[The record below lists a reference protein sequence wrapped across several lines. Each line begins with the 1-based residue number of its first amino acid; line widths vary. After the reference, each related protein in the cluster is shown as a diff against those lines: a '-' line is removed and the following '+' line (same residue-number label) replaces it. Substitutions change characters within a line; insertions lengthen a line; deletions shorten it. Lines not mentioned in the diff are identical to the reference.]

1 MHVTIA
7 TKIRLLQQIPG
18 RVSPFK
24 RLAAAV
30 ISQAVRDATHQVGS
44 GKESA
49 TTWLLHDGDG
59 FPFWCSVLGIDPG
72 QTRRELFNLLIPS
85 TECRHGAFQS
95 SLQPQDDDIDLQ
107 IAADW

>member
-1 MHVTIA
+1 MTVP

-30 ISQAVRDATHQVGS
+30 ISQAVRDATHQVGR

-59 FPFWCSVLGIDPG
+59 FPFWCSVLGMDPG
-72 QTRRELFNLLIPS
+72 QSRRELSDLLNPRM
-85 TECRHGAFQS
+85 ERGHGEFQS
-95 SLQPQDDDIDLQ
+95 SLQPQEDDIDLQ
-107 IAADW
+107 RAADW